1 MNSDTHRGWRGL
13 GTISLDT
20 ERQLWSARTAHGLRK
35 ALVSTYWFI
44 TKDNIGANPD
54 EKDTRAGMGGRG
66 PSCPPQ
72 VDHSPTSMCSFL
84 VEVCKSYHLQCLYG
98 FHYLGT
104 KD

>member
-54 EKDTRAGMGGRG
+54 EKDTRAGMGGAGTFMSSSGR
-66 PSCPPQ
+66 SLSHLH
-72 VDHSPTSMCSFL
+72 VFL
-84 VEVCKSYHLQCLYG
+84 FSGGL
-98 FHYLGT
+98 
-104 KD
+104 